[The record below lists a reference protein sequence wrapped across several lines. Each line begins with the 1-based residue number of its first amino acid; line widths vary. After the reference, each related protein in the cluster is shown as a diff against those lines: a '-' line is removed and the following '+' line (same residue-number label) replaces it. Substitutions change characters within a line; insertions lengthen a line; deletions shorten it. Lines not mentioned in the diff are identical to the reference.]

1 MSSFI
6 LTDEPGV
13 ASVQRWTG
21 PLLLSTG
28 FNAWVHRCGAWP
40 GMCLHHHL
48 QLFLDDHVQ
57 NSEAP
62 YGSHMFWYLPLS
74 DLFFNVKN
82 DCKTNCVVQ
91 FAANYS
97 KNFDSA
103 NPQKFDEGFEV
114 TVFCAFMWGNNI
126 CWVFQTVAMLPF
138 ARDTKHLF
146 NSDSFGLMPWV
157 FSLQNANFP
166 KFLLT
171 QKFIS
176 ESWNGHFWIL

>member
-97 KNFDSA
+97 KNWLCKPSKIWWRLWSYCFPCFHVRQQHMLSVSNWCHA
-103 NPQKFDEGFEV
+103 S
-114 TVFCAFMWGNNI
+114 I
-126 CWVFQTVAMLPF
+126 CTRHKAPSQ
-138 ARDTKHLF
+138 
-146 NSDSFGLMPWV
+146 
-157 FSLQNANFP
+157 
-166 KFLLT
+166 
-171 QKFIS
+171 
-176 ESWNGHFWIL
+176 